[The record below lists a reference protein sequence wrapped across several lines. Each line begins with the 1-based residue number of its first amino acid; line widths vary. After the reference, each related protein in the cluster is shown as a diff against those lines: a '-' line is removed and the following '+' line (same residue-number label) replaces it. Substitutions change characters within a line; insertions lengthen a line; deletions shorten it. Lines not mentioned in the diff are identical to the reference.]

1 MDHPPQSPPDQRPS
15 SRRTKPNAESFGVVF
30 TIYKEDAS
38 VRVQTTERAGDLE
51 DLSDAGG
58 ILFQR
63 ADDAVRL
70 QVMLESAR
78 KAGYRSRNVK
88 PRYLERDAEIQ
99 RLHEEGLKPKE
110 IHRRIFGNPRWQ
122 KNQKGGPLK
131 YGAVYSVIRRLKQST
146 G

>member
-1 MDHPPQSPPDQRPS
+1 MELPKMDHHPQSPPDQQPT
-15 SRRTKPNAESFGVVF
+15 SRRTKPNAESFGIVF

-51 DLSDAGG
+51 DVSDAGG

-70 QVMLESAR
+70 FAMLGSAE

-88 PRYLERDAEIQ
+88 PRCTERDAEIQ
-99 RLHEEGLKPKE
+99 RLLAEGRKPKE
-110 IHRRIFGNPRWQ
+110 ILGLI
-122 KNQKGGPLK
+122 
-131 YGAVYSVIRRLKQST
+131 T
-146 G
+146 